1 VRPTCASSPRGW
13 ARAREEVARYQL
25 ELQSALANR
34 SKAQEAVELARESQ
48 RLTDV
53 SFRAGVAT
61 YLEVADTNT
70 TLTQAEVGLVA
81 ERLQAS
87 LAALRLLKT
96 VGAFPPANLS
106 EGSTPG
112 AGEQAPAQAP
122 AQPQGEG
129 SAAPPPSP

>member
-1 VRPTCASSPRGW
+1 MAEAEAARDAAE

-34 SKAQEAVELARESQ
+34 AKAQEAVELAREWPAPDGRQ
-48 RLTDV
+48 LPRGRGHLPGGGD
-53 SFRAGVAT
+53 A
-61 YLEVADTNT
+61 NT

-96 VGAFPPANLS
+96 VGAFPPPSLS

-112 AGEQAPAQAP
+112 TGEQPPAAPP
-122 AQPQGEG
+122 AQPQ
-129 SAAPPPSP
+129 SP